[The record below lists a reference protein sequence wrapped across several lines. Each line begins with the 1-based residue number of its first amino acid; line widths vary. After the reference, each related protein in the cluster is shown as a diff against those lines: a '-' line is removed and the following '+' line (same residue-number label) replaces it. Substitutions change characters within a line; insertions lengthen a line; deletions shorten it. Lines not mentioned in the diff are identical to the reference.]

1 MGRQRGFTLL
11 ELLIAI
17 ALFALLALGT
27 YRMLESVLRSD
38 EAVRAQ
44 EQVLRELTRAVWAFE
59 RDLMQA
65 APRPIRDNYGDE
77 RAALVASLEPDDG
90 AEAAVEVSR
99 IGWRN
104 PTGLRRANLQR
115 VRWRLAGS
123 NLERVYW
130 VVLDRDVDS
139 EPRVQRVLENVQGLQ
154 LRYLDEDAVWHEE
167 WPPFDFA
174 RGGQAEA
181 AERLPAAL
189 ELSLEHP
196 RYGRITRLLRLPDP
210 APQDARQALPG
221 AEGVPEPFEGELPQ

>member
-38 EAVRAQ
+38 EATRAQ

-90 AEAAVEVSR
+90 AEAAVEFSR

-104 PTGLRRANLQR
+104 PTGLRRAELQR
-115 VRWRLAGS
+115 VRWRLVGQT
-123 NLERVYW
+123 LERQYW
-130 VVLDRDVDS
+130 TVLDRDIGS
-139 EPRVQRVLENVQGLQ
+139 RPRVQRVLEGVSGLE
-154 LRYLDEDAVWHEE
+154 LRYLDGQGAWHQD
-167 WPPFDFA
+167 WPPFDYNRA
-174 RGGQAEA
+174 NPETEP
-181 AERLPAAL
+181 ERLPLAVEFAF
-189 ELSLEHP
+189 EHP
-196 RYGRITRLLRLPDP
+196 HYGRILRLVRLPDASASRP
-210 APQDARQALPG
+210 QALPD
-221 AEGVPEPFEGELPQ
+221 AEGRPGTLDPGLLP